1 MLARDVM
8 HRGPIITVGPETTVE
23 EAARL
28 MLSLGISGL
37 PVIDA
42 TNGVVGIITEGDLLR
57 RAELGTEKHRQS
69 WIAYLASPGR
79 LAAEYAR
86 AHGSKVGEV
95 MTAGVLTAEADTPLD
110 QIIELMEKKRI
121 RRVPIVERGR
131 LAGIVSR
138 ADLMRALIA
147 QRAPAAGAA
156 HADAEIAAAVT
167 SFFDD
172 ETWSPRATVR
182 VSVTDG
188 VVDLWGM
195 IFDER
200 ERTALRVAVENIPG
214 VKAVRDQLTWIEPVS
229 GMALGAGTSL

>member
-8 HRGPIITVGPETTVE
+8 HRGPIVTVGPEASVE

-57 RAELGTEKHRQS
+57 RAELGTEKHRRP
-69 WIAYLASPGR
+69 WIALLSSPGR
-79 LAAEYAR
+79 LASEYSL

-95 MTAGVLTAEADTPLD
+95 MTTGVLTAEADTPLD
-110 QIIELMEKKRI
+110 QIVKLMEEKRI

-147 QRAPAAGAA
+147 QRAPTTGTAQS
-156 HADAEIAAAVT
+156 DAEITAAV
-167 SFFDD
+167 SAFFDS
-172 ETWSPRATVR
+172 EIWSPRATVR

-188 VVDLWGM
+188 IVDLWGM
-195 IFDER
+195 ILDER
-200 ERTALRVAVENIPG
+200 ERTALCVAAENIPG
-214 VKAVRDQLTWIEPVS
+214 VKAVRDHLSWVEPVS
-229 GMALGAGTSL
+229 GM